1 MRNFIA
7 IVTGII
13 AGMLINIGL
22 IMIGSSVIP
31 PPEGVDVT
39 NAESL
44 RQAMPM
50 FPPANFIFPFLAHF
64 FGTLVGAFA
73 VAKIATGR
81 KMIYALV
88 IGIVTMIGGIINS
101 FMLPAPLWFIILDLA
116 AAYIPAAWVGGKLG
130 GAGTEIVDVPPPAN

>member
-64 FGTLVGAFA
+64 FGTLVGAFV